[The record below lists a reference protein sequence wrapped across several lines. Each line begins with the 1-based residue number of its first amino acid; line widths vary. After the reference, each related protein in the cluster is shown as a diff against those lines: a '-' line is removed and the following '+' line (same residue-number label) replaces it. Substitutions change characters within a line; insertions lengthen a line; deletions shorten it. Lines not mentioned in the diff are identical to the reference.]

1 MTVEMALENITA
13 EIKNNVLILT
23 INRPDKLNALNKQ
36 TIEELHEVLVDAE
49 NNKEVQALII
59 TGSGNKAFVAGAD
72 IAEFANFSVEEGKQL
87 SSIGHFKI
95 FNFIENYS
103 KPVIAAIN
111 GFALGGGLE
120 LAMACHIRVASN
132 NAKMGLPEVSLG
144 VIPGYG
150 GTQRLAQLV
159 GKGKAF
165 EMIVTADMLVAEDA
179 YKWGLVNYVTT
190 PEELLNKCFEITS
203 KIATKSPTAI
213 KTAIKVINAGYNSKL
228 NGYEV
233 EIEEFGKSF
242 GTADFREGVDAFLEK
257 RKAKFPGN

>member
-1 MTVEMALENITA
+1 MVATSEYILTEVTNG
-13 EIKNNVLILT
+13 VLVIT

-36 TIEELHEVLVDAE
+36 TIEELHETLVDAE
-49 NNKEVQALII
+49 NVNEIRAII
-59 TGSGNKAFVAGAD
+59 LTGSGEKAFVAGAD
-72 IAEFANFSVEEGKQL
+72 ISEFANFSVEQGKQL

-95 FNFIENYS
+95 FNFIENYN
-103 KPVIAAIN
+103 KPIIAAVN

-120 LAMACHIRVASN
+120 LAMACHIRVVSD

-165 EMIVTADMLVAEDA
+165 EMIVTADMISANDA
-179 YKWGLVNYVTT
+179 FKWGLANYVTT
-190 PEELLNKCFEITS
+190 QNELLNKCFEITK
-203 KIATKSPTAI
+203 KIASKSPTAI
-213 KTAIKVINAGYNSKL
+213 RTAIKVINAGYNNNL
-228 NGYEV
+228 NGFEV

-242 GTADFREGVDAFLEK
+242 GTKDFKEGVSAFLEK
-257 RKAKFPGN
+257 RKADFKGE

>member
-1 MTVEMALENITA
+1 MVATTEYILSEV
-13 EIKNNVLILT
+13 KSGVLVIT

-36 TIEELHEVLVDAE
+36 TIEELHETLVEAE
-49 NNKEVQALII
+49 NMSDVKAII
-59 TGSGNKAFVAGAD
+59 LTGAGQKAFVAGAD
-72 IAEFANFSVEEGKQL
+72 IAEFANYNIEQGKQL

-103 KPVIAAIN
+103 KPIIAAVN

-120 LAMACHIRVASN
+120 LAMACHIRVVSD

-165 EMIVTADMLVAEDA
+165 EMIVTADMINATDA
-179 YKWGLVNYVTT
+179 YKWGLANYVTT
-190 PEELLNKCFEITS
+190 IDTLLDKCFEITS

-213 KTAIKVINAGYNSKL
+213 RTAIKVINAGYNNNL

-242 GTADFREGVDAFLEK
+242 GSGDFKEGVAAFLEK
-257 RKAKFPGN
+257 RKADFKGN

>member
-1 MTVEMALENITA
+1 MTSELVLS
-13 EIKNNVLILT
+13 EIKNGVLVIT

-36 TIEELHEVLVDAE
+36 TIEDLHETLVEAE
-49 NNKEVQALII
+49 NMNDINAVII
-59 TGSGNKAFVAGAD
+59 TGSGQKAFVAGAD
-72 IAEFANFSVEEGKQL
+72 IAEFANFSVEQGKQL

-103 KPVIAAIN
+103 KPVIAAVN

-120 LAMACHIRVASN
+120 LAMACHIRVVSD

-165 EMIVTADMLVAEDA
+165 EMIVTADMINAQDA
-179 YKWGLVNYVTT
+179 FKWGLANHVTSQ
-190 PEELLNKCFEITS
+190 EELLNKCFEITA

-242 GTADFREGVDAFLEK
+242 GTGDFKEGVGAFLEK
-257 RKAKFPGN
+257 RKPAFKGN

>member
-1 MTVEMALENITA
+1 MTSELVLS
-13 EIKNNVLILT
+13 EIKNGVLVIT

-36 TIEELHEVLVDAE
+36 TIEDLHETLVEAE
-49 NNKEVQALII
+49 NMNDINAVII
-59 TGSGNKAFVAGAD
+59 TGSGQKAFVAGAD
-72 IAEFANFSVEEGKQL
+72 IAEFANFSVEQGKQL

-103 KPVIAAIN
+103 KPVIAAVN

-120 LAMACHIRVASN
+120 LAMACHIRVVSD

-165 EMIVTADMLVAEDA
+165 EMIVTADMINAQDA
-179 YKWGLVNYVTT
+179 FKWGLANYVTSQ
-190 PEELLNKCFEITS
+190 EELLNKCFEITA

-242 GTADFREGVDAFLEK
+242 GTGDFKEGVGAFLEK
-257 RKAKFPGN
+257 RKPAFKGN